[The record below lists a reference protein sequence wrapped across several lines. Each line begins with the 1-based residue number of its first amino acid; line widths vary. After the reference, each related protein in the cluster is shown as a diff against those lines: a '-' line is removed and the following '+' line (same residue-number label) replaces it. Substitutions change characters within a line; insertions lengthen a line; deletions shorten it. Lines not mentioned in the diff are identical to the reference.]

1 MELNLWPPAQAQ
13 ETHGFRLSHLTSF
26 SDLSHIY
33 LSVEWGGCDP
43 VWDRFRASCTVCGD
57 HDGGGG
63 RCDKGWKRRQA
74 PSPSTHEFRPAY
86 GLSDPQAKGHTQ
98 SLRPPASLVP
108 PSFPLSAAAMPG
120 SLPTSPWLQLQ
131 SLIKVNCDYFS

>member
-1 MELNLWPPAQAQ
+1 MTQYGIDSEPLVLYVVTMMVVVVAVIRAGRGDKPHLHPHMA
-13 ETHGFRLSHLTSF
+13 ETR
-26 SDLSHIY
+26 
-33 LSVEWGGCDP
+33 VE
-43 VWDRFRASCTVCGD
+43 
-57 HDGGGG
+57 
-63 RCDKGWKRRQA
+63 
-74 PSPSTHEFRPAY
+74 HEFRPAY

-98 SLRPPASLVP
+98 SLRPLASLVP